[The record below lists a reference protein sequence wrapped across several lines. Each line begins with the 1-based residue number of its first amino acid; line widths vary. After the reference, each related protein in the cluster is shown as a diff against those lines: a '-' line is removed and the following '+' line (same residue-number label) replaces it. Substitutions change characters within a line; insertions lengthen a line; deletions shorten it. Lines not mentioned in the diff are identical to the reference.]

1 VFCSISEQFQRFQ
14 FLVGFGLVVALSSA
28 GACRSRF
35 GSVLPDFRTDSVFQG
50 IIDVGL
56 VVGVLLDL

>member
-1 VFCSISEQFQRFQ
+1 MRAWWSVFCSISKQFQRFP

-28 GACRSRF
+28 GTA
-35 GSVLPDFRTDSVFQG
+35 QG
-50 IIDVGL
+50 LKDAGL